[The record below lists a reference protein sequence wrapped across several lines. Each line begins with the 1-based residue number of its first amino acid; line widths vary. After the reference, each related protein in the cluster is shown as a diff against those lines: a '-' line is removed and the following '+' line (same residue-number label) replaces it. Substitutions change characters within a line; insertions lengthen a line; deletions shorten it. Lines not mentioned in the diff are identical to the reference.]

1 MIGGHYSMGKDKNW
15 KKVKDYVGSQK
26 LKLGP
31 YYTFNLLNAPRHILF
46 SYSRYKFAAR
56 LIGEVPKVNILEL
69 GCNEGLG
76 TLLLA
81 EDSHKVTA
89 VDFDA
94 DAILWAKSNLEIKD
108 NIIFKCDDFLGK
120 NYGKY
125 NVVIALD
132 VIEHIPKEREIDFFR
147 TLVNNLSDDGYCI
160 IGTPNITASQY
171 SSEPSKMG
179 HVNLFN
185 AERLRDT
192 VGQYFKNVFL
202 FSMNDEVV
210 HTGFY
215 PMSHY
220 LIALGC
226 GMKHL

>member
-1 MIGGHYSMGKDKNW
+1 MCKDDSW
-15 KKVKDYVGSQK
+15 KKIKDYISSQRVE
-26 LKLGP
+26 LGP
-31 YYTFNLLNAPRHILF
+31 YFTYNLLHAPRHLLF
-46 SYSRYKFAAR
+46 SFSRYKFAAR
-56 LIGEVPKVNILEL
+56 LIGESPSVNILEL

-81 EDSHKVTA
+81 ESLHRVTA
-89 VDFDA
+89 VDFDK
-94 DAILWAKSNLEIKD
+94 DAIQWAKSNLEKKD
-108 NIIFKCDDFLGK
+108 NIVFKHDDFLGK
-120 NYGKY
+120 SYGKY
-125 NVVIALD
+125 DVVVALD
-132 VIEHIPKEREIDFFR
+132 VIEHIPKERETDFFR
-147 TLVNNLSDDGYCI
+147 TVTTNLNSDGYCI

-179 HVNLFN
+179 HVNLFS

-192 VGQYFKNVFL
+192 IRQYFKNVFL
-202 FSMNDEVV
+202 FGMNDEVV

-226 GMKHL
+226 GKR